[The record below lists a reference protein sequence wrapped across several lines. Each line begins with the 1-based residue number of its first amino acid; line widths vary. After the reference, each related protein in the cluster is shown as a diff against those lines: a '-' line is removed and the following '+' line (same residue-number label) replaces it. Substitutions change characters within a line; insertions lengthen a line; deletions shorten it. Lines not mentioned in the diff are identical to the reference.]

1 MIVERKRCV
10 LVGRPHGVH
19 GGLGAAVAPA
29 EPEWHAFWTPFRT
42 EIAARGFISRLER
55 VTGLDYRVLKTDR
68 DRYQVAFSYAS
79 DDELDNKL
87 SQISAATG
95 LQLSGQLPR

>member
-1 MIVERKRCV
+1 MCRTLPNPLNLLFLFWLCFQAAAFGQEPASGTRTREVTSWIPLVEQK
-10 LVGRPHGVH
+10 
-19 GGLGAAVAPA
+19 
-29 EPEWHAFWTPFRT
+29 F
-42 EIAARGFISRLER
+42 
-55 VTGLDYRVLKTDR
+55 
-68 DRYQVAFSYAS
+68 QVAFSYAS